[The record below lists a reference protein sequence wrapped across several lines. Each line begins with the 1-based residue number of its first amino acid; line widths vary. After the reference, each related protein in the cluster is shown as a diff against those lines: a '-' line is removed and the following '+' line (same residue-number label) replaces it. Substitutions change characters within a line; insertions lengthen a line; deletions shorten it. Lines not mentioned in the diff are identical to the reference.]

1 MKVIK
6 YVDKNTIENIKSNVK
21 NKEEQINILIKL
33 LEWCNHEHLLIF
45 NKKHKT
51 RKELKRL
58 KVLEDNQCTPFEL
71 IPPLSPLS
79 LGLLFWFVLIG
90 TSSTSTRESSS

>member
-21 NKEEQINILIKL
+21 DKEEQINILIKL

-51 RKELKRL
+51 RKELRRL
-58 KVLEDNQCTPFEL
+58 KVLADMAMEL
-71 IPPLSPLS
+71 TDELKGKQSDD
-79 LGLLFWFVLIG
+79 
-90 TSSTSTRESSS
+90 

>member
-1 MKVIK
+1 MRVIK

-33 LEWCNHEHLLIF
+33 LEWCNHEHLLIC

-58 KVLEDNQCTPFEL
+58 KVLEERQKVLADMAMEL
-71 IPPLSPLS
+71 TDKLK
-79 LGLLFWFVLIG
+79 
-90 TSSTSTRESSS
+90 EK

>member
-6 YVDKNTIENIKSNVK
+6 YVDKNTIKNIKSNVK

-58 KVLEDNQCTPFEL
+58 KVFEERQKIL
-71 IPPLSPLS
+71 ADMAVELTDELK
-79 LGLLFWFVLIG
+79 GK
-90 TSSTSTRESSS
+90 

>member
-1 MKVIK
+1 MRVIK

-51 RKELKRL
+51 RKKLKRL
-58 KVLEDNQCTPFEL
+58 KVLEERQKVLADMAMEL
-71 IPPLSPLS
+71 TDELK
-79 LGLLFWFVLIG
+79 VK
-90 TSSTSTRESSS
+90 R

>member
-1 MKVIK
+1 MRVIK

-21 NKEEQINILIKL
+21 DKEEQINILIKL
-33 LEWCNHEHLLIF
+33 LEWCNHEHLLIS

-58 KVLEDNQCTPFEL
+58 KVLEERQKVLADMAMEL
-71 IPPLSPLS
+71 TDELK
-79 LGLLFWFVLIG
+79 VK
-90 TSSTSTRESSS
+90 R